1 VFQFYVGA
9 EPRCWKSLNPVLEA
23 GGKEMYLCTL
33 LGVCLL
39 EALASVPF
47 GIVLVRV
54 RVRVFEE
61 LHKFVVWEAS
71 ARAPNSFAERAK
83 LLWRLGLSAEKTAAA
98 AAAAAAFRN
107 GQWWVRSFD
116 GAVRCSRCAHGLP
129 VDCICFVLVGALL
142 LRWRELEL
150 PVSRSVGEYDRWL
163 NSCFAH
169 LCALP
174 YRFC

>member
-1 VFQFYVGA
+1 
-9 EPRCWKSLNPVLEA
+9 
-23 GGKEMYLCTL
+23 MLCTL

-39 EALASVPF
+39 E
-47 GIVLVRV
+47 
-54 RVRVFEE
+54 VFEE
-61 LHKFVVWEAS
+61 LHKFVVWEAF

-83 LLWRLGLSAEKTAAA
+83 LLWRLGLSAAAA
-98 AAAAAAFRN
+98 AAASFRN

-116 GAVRCSRCAHGLP
+116 GAVRYSRCAHGLP

-174 YRFC
+174 NRFC